1 MCSLCK
7 EFSRIKVCENCQ
19 HPKSVNNLNVEME
32 DDNSSFDDILC
43 KYAIENIVDSI
54 CEEDIVTLTAEVILQ
69 LFKQQISQKSD
80 HPDVLEKLQSHAVNN
95 QPMKKAETLFQSPSK
110 SIKSISD
117 RQAENLRIAKVS

>member
-1 MCSLCK
+1 MEYEKITNCIMCSLCK

-80 HPDVLEKLQSHAVNN
+80 HPD
-95 QPMKKAETLFQSPSK
+95 TLFQSPSK